1 MADLAAILKDPNY
14 VNANPATKQ
23 AIFDKFAPQDPNFAN
38 ANSETQLAIRSKFG
52 LTPVDSGIPEGR
64 SGVSQIPTE
73 AGANLT
79 PTGSEPVSMR
89 DRIMGVIE
97 TPAALAGGLAGGI
110 AAPIAGM
117 YGQLSSPAPQGSPAA
132 MAAGEAM
139 AAKARA
145 QFYQPRTETAK
156 QILGAV
162 GGAME
167 GLPPT
172 LGGVGTSLNALVAPT
187 VQQAGAMVRPAVSQA
202 VAPVR
207 NALTRKQP
215 DMVGMGAA
223 STAEDLMRQ
232 QRLEQFGIRATAG
245 ERERNLQKQQFESEV
260 QRGAVTGISE
270 DAKVALSEQMR
281 RFEAG
286 KRQDIVRNFE
296 RMTAETGAEVADPTQ
311 LRAVGKI
318 VDKALND
325 EYTKKFDAYKALYA
339 KADSAGETLQ
349 PVSYQNL
356 LDYIN
361 TKTPTARGKL
371 DPILDSV
378 AESLAMN
385 DPSKTGT
392 ITVRAL
398 EDIYQQIGKV
408 KGSPSAPEMKQLI
421 TQMGEGA
428 GGELY
433 QAARASR
440 KQLAKEFEDVS
451 RVDKLLGTKAGY
463 ADRRVAL
470 DDVFKHVVLD
480 GSLEEMRTVTTLLK
494 KAGPEGRKAYA
505 ELQGQTIQQMKEM
518 LTKGD
523 QMSFKNLNTLINQL
537 DNEGKLDYMYGKAGR
552 DQILDLRDAIK
563 DVVVK
568 EPGAVNYPNT
578 AGVVLRGLEILQ
590 KSPIKIPGTQ
600 TAAEFARTRQV
611 KKQVEKSLEQ
621 PNQLAPPQNRIQ
633 LNNMMTGR
641 P

>member
-1 MADLAAILKDPNY
+1 MATLAEFRAQYPQYNEVPDVKLADSLH
-14 VNANPATKQ
+14 Q
-23 AIFDKFAPQDPNFAN
+23 KFYSTIPKMDFYKTIGIGASALIPGG
-38 ANSETQLAIRSKFG
+38 EGRIT
-52 LTPVDSGIPEGR
+52 GIPQPE
-64 SGVSQIPTE
+64 
-73 AGANLT
+73 
-79 PTGSEPVSMR
+79 VSMR

-97 TPAALAGGLAGGI
+97 TPAALVGGLAGGI
-110 AAPIAGM
+110 AAPIAGI
-117 YGQLSSPAPQGSPAA
+117 YGQLTSPAPQGSPEAK
-132 MAAGEAM
+132 AAGEAM
-139 AAKARA
+139 AAKTRA
-145 QFYQPRTETAK
+145 QFYQPRTETARD
-156 QILGAV
+156 ILGAV
-162 GGAME
+162 GKVAE
-167 GLPPT
+167 GLPPV
-172 LGGVGTSLNALVAPT
+172 LGGSLGTSLNALAVPAVRQT
-187 VQQAGAMVRPAVSQA
+187 AAAVRPVVSQA

-260 QRGAVTGISE
+260 QRGAITGISE
-270 DAKVALSEQMR
+270 DTKVALSEQMR

-286 KRQDIVRNFE
+286 KKQDIVRNFE

-339 KADSAGETLQ
+339 KADNAGETLQ
-349 PVSYQNL
+349 PVSYQSL

-385 DPSKTGT
+385 DPNKTGT

-552 DQILDLRDAIK
+552 NQITDLRDAIK

-590 KSPIKIPGTQ
+590 KSPIKIPLTQ

-611 KKQVEKSLEQ
+611 KKQVEQSLKQ

-633 LNNMMTGR
+633 INNMLPGR

>member
-1 MADLAAILKDPNY
+1 MATLAEFRAQYPQYNEVPDVKLADSLHE
-14 VNANPATKQ
+14 
-23 AIFDKFAPQDPNFAN
+23 KFYSTIPKMDFYKTIGIGAEALIPGGE
-38 ANSETQLAIRSKFG
+38 SRIT
-52 LTPVDSGIPEGR
+52 GIPQPE
-64 SGVSQIPTE
+64 
-73 AGANLT
+73 
-79 PTGSEPVSMR
+79 VSMR

-110 AAPIAGM
+110 AAPIAGI
-117 YGQLSSPAPQGSPAA
+117 YGELSSPAPIGSPAA
-132 MAAGEAM
+132 KARGEEM
-139 AAKARA
+139 AAKTRA
-145 QFYQPRTETAK
+145 QFYQPRTETSRE
-156 QILGAV
+156 ILGAIGKV
-162 GGAME
+162 TE
-167 GLPPT
+167 GLPPV
-172 LGGVGTSLNALVAPT
+172 LGGSLGTSLNAL
-187 VQQAGAMVRPAVSQA
+187 AGPAVRQTAAAVRPVVSQA

-286 KRQDIVRNFE
+286 KKQDIVRNFE

-311 LRAVGKI
+311 MRAVGKI

-325 EYTKKFDAYKALYA
+325 EYTKKFDQYKALYA
-339 KADSAGETLQ
+339 KADNAGETLQ
-349 PVSYQNL
+349 PVPYQSL
-356 LDYIN
+356 LNYIN

-385 DPSKTGT
+385 DPNKTGT

-408 KGSPSAPEMKQLI
+408 KNSPSAPEMKQLI

-494 KAGPEGRKAYA
+494 KAGPEGRQAYA

-523 QMSFKNLNTLINQL
+523 QMSFKNLNTFINQL

-552 DQILDLRDAIK
+552 DQITELRDAIK

-621 PNQLAPPQNRIQ
+621 PNQLAPTQSNQNAMR
-633 LNNMMTGR
+633 R
-641 P
+641 

>member
-1 MADLAAILKDPNY
+1 VPDVKLADSLHE
-14 VNANPATKQ
+14 
-23 AIFDKFAPQDPNFAN
+23 KFYSSIPKMDFYKTIGIGAEALIPGGESRITLPQP
-38 ANSETQLAIRSKFG
+38 K
-52 LTPVDSGIPEGR
+52 
-64 SGVSQIPTE
+64 
-73 AGANLT
+73 
-79 PTGSEPVSMR
+79 VSMR

-97 TPAALAGGLAGGI
+97 TPAALVGGLAGGLASI
-110 AAPIAGM
+110 PAAI
-117 YGQLSSPAPQGSPAA
+117 YGNLSSPAPSGSPEAR
-132 MAAGEAM
+132 AAGEAM
-139 AAKARA
+139 AAKTRA
-145 QFYQPRTETAK
+145 QFYQPRTETSK
-156 QILGAV
+156 DILGAIGKV
-162 GGAME
+162 TE
-167 GLPPT
+167 SLPPV
-172 LGGVGTSLNALVAPT
+172 LGGSLGTTLNALAGPAM
-187 VQQAGAMVRPAVSQA
+187 QQTSAMVRPAVRQA
-202 VAPVR
+202 VAPVQNVLA
-207 NALTRKQP
+207 NAMTRKQP

-223 STAEDLMRQ
+223 STADDLMRQ

-270 DAKVALSEQMR
+270 DAKTALSEQMR

-286 KRQDIVRNFE
+286 KKQDIVRNFE

-318 VDKALND
+318 VDKALNN

-339 KADSAGETLQ
+339 KADNAGETLQ
-349 PVSYQNL
+349 PVSYQSL

-385 DPSKTGT
+385 DPNKTGT

-408 KGSPSAPEMKQLI
+408 KGSPSAPEMKQII

-523 QMSFKNLNTLINQL
+523 QMSFKNLNTFINQL
-537 DNEGKLDYMYGKAGR
+537 DNEGKLDYMFGKTGR
-552 DQILDLRDAIK
+552 NQITDLRDAIK

-611 KKQVEKSLEQ
+611 KKQVEKALAQ
-621 PNQLAPPQNRIQ
+621 PNQLAPTQQNQNAMR
-633 LNNMMTGR
+633 R
-641 P
+641 